1 MPHLECGM
9 QSAGWANANAPH
21 KFEDVRADLRNE
33 HCVGLCNRDDIAH
46 SYRDAC
52 SLFQNI
58 IKRVEAY
65 VWGRAIFLS
74 PFFGSVQALNLIMPE
89 SRNGSATPVEH
100 KGAGC
105 ATTVPHPDHARRTLI
120 LTALA
125 CGVCLATATPAAAD
139 EDQPGSDERPQK
151 ADLLVHSE
159 GDHANEVIKPEDLKL
174 GGPPVR
180 AWPKDPK
187 TSVIRKGSRLNEL
200 LVVRLDPAELDD
212 ETRSRA
218 ADGIVAYSAI
228 CAHAG
233 CPVTAWVK
241 EETGDKDVFKC
252 VCHNSEYDPRQGA
265 QVVFGPAPRR
275 LAALPLVLAD
285 GSLTVAARFVGKVGA
300 QQAG

>member
-1 MPHLECGM
+1 MSSFSD
-9 QSAGWANANAPH
+9 Q
-21 KFEDVRADLRNE
+21 
-33 HCVGLCNRDDIAH
+33 
-46 SYRDAC
+46 
-52 SLFQNI
+52 
-58 IKRVEAY
+58 
-65 VWGRAIFLS
+65 
-74 PFFGSVQALNLIMPE
+74 
-89 SRNGSATPVEH
+89 T
-100 KGAGC
+100 
-105 ATTVPHPDHARRTLI
+105 RRTLI

-125 CGVCLATATPAAAD
+125 TAARIAASEPAAAD

-151 ADLLVHSE
+151 ADLLVLSE
-159 GDHANEVIKPEDLKL
+159 GEHAGEIIRPQDLKP

-187 TSVIRKGSRLNEL
+187 TSVIRKGSRLNEV
-200 LVVRLDPAELDD
+200 LVIRLDPAELDD
-212 ETRSRA
+212 ETRAHA

-241 EETGDKDVFKC
+241 GATDDKDVFKC

-275 LAALPLVLAD
+275 LAALPLAIAN
-285 GSLTVAARFVGKVGA
+285 GSLIVAATFVGKVGA